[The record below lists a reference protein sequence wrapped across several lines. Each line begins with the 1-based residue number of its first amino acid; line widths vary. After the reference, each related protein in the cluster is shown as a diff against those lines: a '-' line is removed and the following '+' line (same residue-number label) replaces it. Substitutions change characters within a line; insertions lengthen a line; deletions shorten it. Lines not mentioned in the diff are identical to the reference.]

1 MQNSAVPS
9 SVFIA
14 PTACVMGRVTFGEN
28 ASVWYGAV
36 IRGDVEDIYVGNRS
50 NIQDTAVLHADA
62 GFPTVIGDDVTVGHG
77 AIVHGAIIGDGSLV
91 GMRATILNGA
101 KVGKGCIIGANALVT
116 ERMEIPDNSLVL
128 GSPAKVVK
136 QLSEANALMIK
147 MGAAHYVENAKA
159 HASGAFPLFGL

>member
-1 MQNSAVPS
+1 MQKPIVPD

-14 PTACVMGRVTFGEN
+14 PTACVMGRVTLGEN

-36 IRGDVEDIYVGNRS
+36 IRGDVEDIFIGNRS
-50 NIQDTAVLHADA
+50 NIQDTAVIHADA
-62 GFPTVIGDDVTVGHG
+62 GFATIIGEDVTIGHG
-77 AIVHGAIIGDGSLV
+77 AIVHGATIGDGSLV
-91 GMRATILNGA
+91 GMRATVLNGA

-116 ERMEIPDNSLVL
+116 ERMEIPDFSLIL

-136 QLSEANALMIK
+136 QLSEAQAAMVK

-159 HASGAFPLFGL
+159 HAGGAFPLVKR